1 MFLSTKTTLKFVNR
15 GKRESLC
22 DFIAEYR
29 SVVSMFIDLLWKQDK
44 IPSLLPKEFTSQITT
59 WLSARAIQ
67 CAGKQ
72 ASGIVRGARRKQEK
86 RLFVHGTLLK
96 DGKRKQARKLKAII
110 DKTKVSK
117 PDAKHLEPELDERF
131 VKQDWNNPTSFDGFV
146 TLSSLGN
153 GLKITI
159 PVKRSKHFNRMLQK
173 GILGKGIRISE
184 NSISFNF
191 EIDKPAKKACGE
203 TIGLDIGVSNVF
215 MMSNGIASQKN
226 KHGHDLASIN
236 KILSRKTKGSN
247 AFCKAQEHRK
257 NYINW
262 SLNQINLDNVK
273 TLRVENIKNMRRGK
287 RSSRYLS
294 HFTYTEIFRKI
305 GSIAFEHGVRVE
317 KVDPTYTSQRCSCCG
332 WVRSTNRKG
341 KRFRCV
347 RCGFASDADLN
358 ASLNIRADLRPI
370 GTKERLLRKNRIGF
384 CWCEAG
390 KEPIVPSAQKPDGN
404 KLP

>member
-1 MFLSTKTTLKFVNR
+1 MFRSTKTTLRFANKN
-15 GKRESLC
+15 KRESLR

-29 SVVSMFIDLLWKQDK
+29 SVVSRFVDLLWNQSK
-44 IPSLLPKEFTSQITT
+44 IPSLLPKEFTLRIAT
-59 WLSARAIQ
+59 WLSARAVQ

-72 ASGIVRGARRKQEK
+72 ASGIVRGTRAKQER
-86 RLFVHGTLLK
+86 RLFVYNKLLK
-96 DGKRKQARKLKAII
+96 EGKRKQARKLKVII

-117 PDAKHLEPELDERF
+117 PDIKRLEPELDERF

-153 GLKITI
+153 KLKIVL
-159 PVKRSKHFNRMLQK
+159 PVKRSKHFNKML
-173 GILGKGIRISE
+173 GRGVIGKGIRISE
-184 NSISFNF
+184 NNISFHF
-191 EIDKPAKKACGE
+191 EIEEPSRKTCGE
-203 TIGLDIGVSNVF
+203 TVGLDIGVTNVF
-215 MMSNGIASQKN
+215 TMSNGVASRKN

-236 KILSRKTKGSN
+236 RILSRKTKGSN
-247 AFCKAQEHRK
+247 AFRKTQQHRK

-262 SLNQINLDNVK
+262 SLNQIDLDNVK
-273 TLRVENIKNMRRGK
+273 TLKIENIKHLRRGK

-294 HFTYTEIFRKI
+294 HFAYTEIFRKL

-341 KRFRCV
+341 KQFRCV
-347 RCGFASDADLN
+347 KCGFASDADLN
-358 ASLNIRADLRPI
+358 ASLNIRSDLLPI
-370 GTKERLLRKNRIGF
+370 GKAERLLRKNRTGF
-384 CWCEAG
+384 CWNEAG
-390 KEPIVPSAQKPDGN
+390 KEPIVPSAQKPNGN